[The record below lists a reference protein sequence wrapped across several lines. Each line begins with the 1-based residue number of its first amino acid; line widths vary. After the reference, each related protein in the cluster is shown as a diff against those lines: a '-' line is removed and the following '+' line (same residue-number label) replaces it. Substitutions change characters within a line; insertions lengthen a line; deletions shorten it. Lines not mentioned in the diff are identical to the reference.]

1 MFHFSGKLDHLL
13 EPRAYHDAAWHER
26 EQAAVFRSGW
36 NLLCLAA
43 EVARPGDRF
52 AGTVAGK
59 PVVVVNDAGIL
70 KAFSNVCGHRHSLIC
85 PIGHGRGERMKC
97 QIHGW
102 EYDGDGNLAKIPDG
116 KHFKVVKPGDFALH
130 SYRVE
135 RCGPFVFVSL
145 APTGPS
151 FEDHLGS
158 LAPEFHQWYD
168 DVRLVDTWIHEH
180 DVNWKVPVENGVESY
195 HVPMVHPTTYQDYR
209 DEELH
214 DHLLEPTYTR
224 YRDLLPYEKKPGLV
238 SLGFRV
244 YSTLLIPNATLARF
258 THTHVFP
265 NIMLYYGDVYR
276 GLTVIEPLGPKRFRY
291 QGYGFVPAR
300 VRFGWL
306 GQRLQDLAMMVFIR
320 MGRKIIGED
329 VALWPPVQQGLEAS
343 DHRGVLSA
351 REERV
356 YAFQRYVVDA
366 MAASEASP
374 SERTDPQTAVI
385 GR

>member
-13 EPRAYHDAAWHER
+13 EPRAYHDAAWYER
-26 EQAAVFRSGW
+26 EQAAIFRPGW
-36 NLLCLAA
+36 NQLCLAA
-43 EVARPGDRF
+43 EVASPGDRY
-52 AGTVAGK
+52 AGTIAGRA
-59 PVVVVNDAGIL
+59 VVVVNDAGTL

-85 PIGHGRGERMKC
+85 PVGRGHGERMKC

-102 EYDGDGNLAKIPDG
+102 EYDCEGHLAKIPDG
-116 KHFKVVKPGDFALH
+116 KHFKVVKPGDFSLH
-130 SYRVE
+130 RYRVE
-135 RCGPFVFVSL
+135 QSGPFVFVSL
-145 APTGPS
+145 AAAGPT
-151 FEDHLGS
+151 FDEHLGT
-158 LAPEFHQWYD
+158 LALEFHRWFD

-214 DHLLEPTYTR
+214 DHRLEPTYTR
-224 YRDLLPYEKKPGLV
+224 YGDLLPYEKKPGLV

-244 YSTLLIPNATLARF
+244 YTHWLIRNPSFDRF

-265 NIMLYYGDVYR
+265 NIMLYYGDVFR
-276 GLTVIEPLGPKRFRY
+276 GLTVIEPLGPRRFRY
-291 QGYGFVPAR
+291 RGYGFVPR
-300 VRFGWL
+300 NVRFGWI
-306 GQRLQDLAMMVFIR
+306 GRRIQDLSMRVFIP

-329 VALWPPVQQGLEAS
+329 AALWPPVQQGLEAS

-356 YAFQRYVVDA
+356 YAFQRYVMERVGGGEPCGS
-366 MAASEASP
+366 ASAGCSSRP
-374 SERTDPQTAVI
+374 
-385 GR
+385 